1 MIDNDYDCELFLS
14 QLLTMFIPIITII
27 IITILNQL
35 LLSQLFTII
44 TITIIYRYYLNYQ
57 PVGYLLLYYH
67 YQLLPITTINH
78 YLAVISNY

>member
-44 TITIIYRYYLNYQ
+44 IPVINPLDIYYYTTMTNY
-57 PVGYLLLYYH
+57 
-67 YQLLPITTINH
+67 YQLLLLTI
-78 YLAVISNY
+78 I